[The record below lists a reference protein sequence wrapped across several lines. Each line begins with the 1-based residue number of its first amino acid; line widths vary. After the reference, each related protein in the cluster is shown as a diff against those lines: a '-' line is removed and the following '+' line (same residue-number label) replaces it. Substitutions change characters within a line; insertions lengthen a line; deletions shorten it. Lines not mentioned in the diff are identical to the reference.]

1 MTHFRRKL
9 WGVSALLL
17 SGVALTSFPAFGS
30 DFMTQMEAVQSDGSS
45 QLNRTRR
52 AEPNREALSALSSK
66 QVPLSPQIAG
76 ESYTGSVSASEIS
89 YANTVPSLPALFAKA
104 LENDAS
110 LTSQRLQAEATG
122 LEVPM
127 AWARLKPQIDVTVLR
142 SYTESDNIYTDGNLN
157 SCIQNP
163 ETGEPAAGSEF
174 ERRCEGRSKDTT
186 RQVTLSQPLFSMERI
201 RQVQKANRQR
211 DAAEQQIVVNERDL
225 ALETAEAYLNAFYL
239 SRRVELLTSKRESLE
254 LQVTQAQR
262 AYDLGIGDRIDLLA
276 AKSEHDRTLA
286 DIAAARN
293 EYDNARSSLER
304 LTGVSPDFDHFA
316 LSTFPDSGFET
327 PRSLDQMEPSIS
339 NNADVLLA
347 QSQLEVAQAETSA
360 RHADYFPEINLNL
373 TWQDRNS
380 DDPYRESED
389 KTASIQARMNLY
401 RGGYTSTS
409 IRQGE
414 LRQQAAMADISD
426 ARRQSL
432 ERLRQYHRNIGGDIT
447 RLEALAQSI
456 RSGELYL
463 EAADKGA
470 ALGLRDLVDVLGA
483 RADLYSQRI
492 QYVETFRQLLLDRL
506 NLEAVSGELDTAA
519 LVDVMSKIGTIVAPV
534 EQPRTDDPSDR
545 QSEGRERAR
554 G

>member
-1 MTHFRRKL
+1 MTHFRRTL
-9 WGVSALLL
+9 WSIGALLL
-17 SGVALTSFPAFGS
+17 SGVALTSAPAFGG
-30 DFMTQMEAVQSDGSS
+30 DFMMQMDIGGANGAGQP
-45 QLNRTRR
+45 NRTKRV
-52 AEPNREALSALSSK
+52 ESHGEALPSLSSSEP
-66 QVPLSPQIAG
+66 VPLSPRIAG
-76 ESYTGSVSASEIS
+76 SSHQAVSASQLS
-89 YANTVPSLPALFAKA
+89 YANTVPSLPVLFARA

-157 SCIQNP
+157 SCVQNP

-174 ERRCEGRSKDTT
+174 ERRCEGRSTDTT

-211 DAAEQQIVVNERDL
+211 DAAEQQVVVNERDL

-239 SRRVELLTSKRESLE
+239 SRRVELLASKRESLE

-276 AKSEHDRTLA
+276 ARSEHDRTLA

-293 EYDNARSSLER
+293 DYDNARSTLER

-316 LSTFPDSGFET
+316 LSTFPDEGFET
-327 PRSLDQMEPSIS
+327 PPPLDQMESLIS
-339 NNADVLLA
+339 NNAEVVLA
-347 QSQLEVAQAETSA
+347 QSQLEVARADTSA
-360 RHADYFPEINLNL
+360 RQADYYPEVNLNL

-389 KTASIQARMNLY
+389 KTATIQARMNLY

-414 LRQQAAMADISD
+414 LRQQAAMADVSD

-432 ERLRQYHRNIGGDIT
+432 EKMRQYHRNIGGDIT

-506 NLEAVSGELDTAA
+506 NLDAVSGELDTAA
-519 LVDVMSKIGTIVAPV
+519 LVDVMSRIGTIVAPV
-534 EQPRTDDPSDR
+534 EPS
-545 QSEGRERAR
+545 RADVSDAEKPHR
-554 G
+554 AQG

>member
-1 MTHFRRKL
+1 MTHFRRTL
-9 WGVSALLL
+9 WSIGTLLF
-17 SGVALTSFPAFGS
+17 SGVALTSVPASGN
-30 DFMTQMEAVQSDGSS
+30 DFMMQIDTGEANGAVQLNLTKRDESNGAALPSLSSSEQMPLSARNGGSS
-45 QLNRTRR
+45 RQT
-52 AEPNREALSALSSK
+52 
-66 QVPLSPQIAG
+66 I
-76 ESYTGSVSASEIS
+76 SASKSQVS
-89 YANTVPSLPALFAKA
+89 YANTVPSLPVLFARA

-157 SCIQNP
+157 SCVQNP

-174 ERRCEGRSKDTT
+174 ERRCEGRSTDTT
-186 RQVTLSQPLFSMERI
+186 RQIRLSQPLFSMERI

-239 SRRVELLTSKRESLE
+239 SRRVELLASKRESLE

-276 AKSEHDRTLA
+276 ARSEHDRTLA

-293 EYDNARSSLER
+293 DYDNARSTLER

-316 LSTFPDSGFET
+316 LSTFPDEGFKT
-327 PRSLDQMEPSIS
+327 PPPLDQMEPLIS
-339 NNADVLLA
+339 NNAEVVLA
-347 QSQLEVAQAETSA
+347 QSQLKVARADTSTRQAGYYPEV
-360 RHADYFPEINLNL
+360 NLNL

-389 KTASIQARMNLY
+389 KTATIQARMNLY

-414 LRQQAAMADISD
+414 LRQQAAMADVSD

-432 ERLRQYHRNIGGDIT
+432 EKMRQYHRNIGGDIT

-506 NLEAVSGELDTAA
+506 NLKAASGKLATEDLIEVMHQISTIIEAGEAD
-519 LVDVMSKIGTIVAPV
+519 
-534 EQPRTDDPSDR
+534 
-545 QSEGRERAR
+545 
-554 G
+554 